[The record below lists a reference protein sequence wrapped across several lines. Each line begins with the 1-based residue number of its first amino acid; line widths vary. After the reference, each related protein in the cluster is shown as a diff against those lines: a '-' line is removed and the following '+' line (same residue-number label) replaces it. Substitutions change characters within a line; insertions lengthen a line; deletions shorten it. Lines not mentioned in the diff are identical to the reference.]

1 MTNKYATNEWDS
13 LKKVIVGSATGAT
26 VPPIDISVR
35 TVNYADVQDESTIT
49 SGDYPQQVID
59 EANED
64 LDTLSKFLEG
74 EGAEVIRPQQIEK
87 TQYYLSLIHI

>member
-1 MTNKYATNEWDS
+1 VQVEQMTNKYATNEWDS

-49 SGDYPQQVID
+49 SGDY
-59 EANED
+59 
-64 LDTLSKFLEG
+64 
-74 EGAEVIRPQQIEK
+74 R
-87 TQYYLSLIHI
+87 